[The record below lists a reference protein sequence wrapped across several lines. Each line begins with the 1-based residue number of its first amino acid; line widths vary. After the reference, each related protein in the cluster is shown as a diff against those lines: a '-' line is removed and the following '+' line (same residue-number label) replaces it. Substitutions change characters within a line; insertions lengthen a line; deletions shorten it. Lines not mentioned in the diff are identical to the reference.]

1 MFIPISGP
9 QDVGKTTVC
18 QILVNYAV
26 RQGRRPIFV
35 DLDMSQCSISLPG
48 NIAATLVERPTSIE
62 EGFPQNAPMVYHFG
76 HTKYSNT
83 RLYDETV
90 KEMAGMVKK
99 RLEANKKARTSG
111 NLLLKDQIA
120 SGS

>member
-1 MFIPISGP
+1 MWLLWNFFA
-9 QDVGKTTVC
+9 K
-18 QILVNYAV
+18 
-26 RQGRRPIFV
+26 RPIFV
-35 DLDMSQCSISLPG
+35 DLDISQCSISLPG

-111 NLLLKDQIA
+111 NLLLKRPSKTRGNSLNA
-120 SGS
+120 CVFEHVE

>member
-1 MFIPISGP
+1 MQYFI
-9 QDVGKTTVC
+9 
-18 QILVNYAV
+18 A
-26 RQGRRPIFV
+26 R
-35 DLDMSQCSISLPG
+35 

-111 NLLLKDQIA
+111 NLLLKRPTLFFTEKPRLYNFN
-120 SGS
+120 